1 MRNPD
6 YLCGMYAVIDVE
18 TTGLKPKTENITEI
32 AIILTDGK
40 TIEKEWHSLIN
51 PQRLIPAQ
59 ITRLT
64 GITNDMVAEAP
75 KFYEVAR
82 QIVLLTEGRTFIAH
96 NASFDYNFIKEEF
109 KRLGYDFRRNKK
121 CTVQLS
127 RRIFPGQPSYSLG
140 KLCRN
145 FDIQNDARHR
155 AKGDALATTYLF
167 HRILEKQNIGKNEA
181 QPMYIPPAMNKSDF
195 DEIPEN
201 TGVYYFYDE
210 NNRIIYIGKSLNIKE
225 RVKSH
230 FNSAE
235 EREQKIK
242 TKTARIDFTLT
253 GSELLAL
260 LLESDEIKKHTPVF
274 NRRQRRQ
281 TYNYGLFSYYDDDGY
296 LRLETGRITQE
307 KEPHTTFSTKQ
318 EAKEHL
324 RARVEQFF
332 LCQKL
337 SGLYKSTGACFH
349 YQVHQC
355 LGACI
360 SKEKPETYNIRVK
373 EMLKN
378 YDLQYH
384 NHIIVDEGRTPEE
397 NSIVVLLNGKY
408 RGFGFVSKDQQ
419 RSHSHILDYIDYHE
433 DNKDVRQ
440 IIRSYLKKNKQVKII
455 DL

>member
-1 MRNPD
+1 MPDTD
-6 YLCGMYAVIDVE
+6 YLCPMYAVIDVE
-18 TTGLKPKTENITEI
+18 TTGLKPKVEKITEI
-32 AIILTDGK
+32 AVILTDGK
-40 TIEKEWHSLIN
+40 TIEKEWHSLVN

-75 KFYEVAR
+75 KFYEIAK
-82 QIVLLTEGRTFIAH
+82 QIVLLTEGRTFVAH

-109 KRLGYDFRRNKK
+109 RRLGYDFRRNKK

-127 RRIFPGQPSYSLG
+127 RRLFPKQPSYSLG
-140 KLCRN
+140 KLCRS
-145 FDIQNDARHR
+145 FDIKINARHR
-155 AKGDALATTYLF
+155 AKGDALATTFLF
-167 HRILEKQNIGKNEA
+167 HRILEIQHNEMNDV
-181 QPMYIPPAMNKSDF
+181 QPLYIPPAMNKGDF
-195 DEIPEN
+195 ELLPEK

-230 FNSAE
+230 FSSAD

-242 TKTARIDFTLT
+242 AKTNRIDYKLT

-296 LRLETGRITQE
+296 LQLETGRISQG
-307 KEPHTTFSTKQ
+307 KSPHTTFSTKQ

-324 RARVEQFF
+324 RSRVEEFF

-337 SGLYKSTGACFH
+337 SGLYKSEGACFH

-360 SKEKPETYNIRVK
+360 GEEKPETYNMRVN

-378 YDLQYH
+378 YDLQYY
-384 NHIIVDEGRTPEE
+384 NHIIVDEGRSPEE
-397 NSIVVLLNGKY
+397 YSIVVLMNGKY
-408 RGFGFVSKDQQ
+408 RGFGFVPKDKQIL
-419 RSHSHILDYIDYHE
+419 RSQILDYVDYHE
-433 DNKDVRQ
+433 ENKDVRQ
-440 IIRSYLKKNKQVKII
+440 IIRSYLKKNNQLKII